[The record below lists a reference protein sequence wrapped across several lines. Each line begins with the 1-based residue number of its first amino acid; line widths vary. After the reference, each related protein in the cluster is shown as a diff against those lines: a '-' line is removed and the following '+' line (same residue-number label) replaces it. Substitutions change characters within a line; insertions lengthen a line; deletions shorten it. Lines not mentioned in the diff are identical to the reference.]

1 MYRQSLGEED
11 VPHLADF
18 LLQCTLRAKGLI
30 QLVQAANVPGALSIQ
45 GRDLFQLQI
54 VLLQAMEACTHS
66 VDSTGES
73 IICSHDACET
83 VAIWKVC

>member
-1 MYRQSLGEED
+1 M
-11 VPHLADF
+11 ADF
-18 LLQCTLRAKGLI
+18 LLRCTLRAKGLI
-30 QLVQAANVPGALSIQ
+30 QSVQAANVLGALSTQ
-45 GRDLFQLQI
+45 GRDLFQIQV

-83 VAIWKVC
+83 GAIWKVC